1 MEDGTH
7 QVVFGF
13 GYINIIC
20 AKFLFIDL
28 QRPPIVQLHLV
39 ETAHANTESIMKWH
53 EVTVYEICPTV
64 S

>member
-39 ETAHANTESIMKWH
+39 ETAHANTESIMK
-53 EVTVYEICPTV
+53 
-64 S
+64 